1 MTTEPSPAAEEPS
14 LPDDVW
20 EQFANDSMRA
30 IRASAPKEPSA
41 RARIVARRLREEDE
55 RAAEAEPRRWTR
67 RRQDRPHTP
76 SQAAAAWRPD
86 NRPPRPPMSPSI
98 RRLRALAGVLLVAAV
113 VLVVLA
119 PGRAWS
125 WFTG

>member
-1 MTTEPSPAAEEPS
+1 MTTESSPAAEEPS

-20 EQFANDSMRA
+20 EQFARDSERA

-55 RAAEAEPRRWTR
+55 RAAEEEPRRWGR
-67 RRQDRPHTP
+67 RHPVPHTP

-86 NRPPRPPMSPSI
+86 NRPPRQPLTPSI
-98 RRLRALAGVLLVAAV
+98 RRLRGLLGVVLVVVV
-113 VLVVLA
+113 VLVVLS

-125 WFTG
+125 WITG